1 MSQSD
6 VADTYPTVEQETAP
20 DAEVTA
26 VMRSIL
32 QAAPRDHATLW
43 VELEQARSRNQQRV
57 NRIYYL
63 EQALDQAL
71 ACLNDLRARVQD
83 QEVLEAQLA
92 LTEDFANVQQQAIVR
107 LKQQLQQQQARLV
120 ELEAQ
125 VEQTHAAITDD
136 QQNLTL
142 VLRRTQAIAAQ
153 RNTTIEALQKELAL
167 TQIKVDELEVQLAKQ
182 LRALAKWQ
190 QNCQESEVER
200 EQQQARIAKLE
211 QEAVE
216 MQEHIFHHARQASE
230 YETAV
235 QHWKDRYVSSQ
246 QQLAQ
251 FKDLLAQALSTIPV
265 DASLDQSIPLTP
277 ALVQLL
283 ATLQQSI
290 ATGEAEPSST
300 PIFETSFDPLDIP
313 DFLIRRRIIA
323 RLKEEG

>member
-6 VADTYPTVEQETAP
+6 VADTYPTVEPGTTP
-20 DAEVTA
+20 DAEATS

-43 VELEQARSRNQQRV
+43 VELEQARSLNQQRV

-71 ACLNDLRARVQD
+71 ACLDDLRARVQD

-107 LKQQLQQQQARLV
+107 LKQQLHQQQARLA
-120 ELEAQ
+120 ELETQ
-125 VEQTHAAITDD
+125 VEHTHTITDD

-142 VLRRTQAIAAQ
+142 ALRRTQAIAAQ

-190 QNCQESEVER
+190 QNCQEFEVER
-200 EQQQARIAKLE
+200 AQQQARMVKLE

-216 MQEHIFHHARQASE
+216 MQEHIFHHARQANE

-235 QHWKDRYVSSQ
+235 QHWRDRYYSSQ
-246 QQLAQ
+246 QQLTQ
-251 FKDLLAQALSTIPV
+251 LKDLLAQALSTMPV
-265 DASLDQSIPLTP
+265 DASLDPSTPLT
-277 ALVQLL
+277 ALLQLL
-283 ATLQQSI
+283 ATLQHSI
-290 ATGEAEPSST
+290 AVSEAEPPST
-300 PIFETSFDPLDIP
+300 PISTTAFDPLDIP
-313 DFLIRRRIIA
+313 DFLIRRRLIA
-323 RLKEEG
+323 RRKEEG